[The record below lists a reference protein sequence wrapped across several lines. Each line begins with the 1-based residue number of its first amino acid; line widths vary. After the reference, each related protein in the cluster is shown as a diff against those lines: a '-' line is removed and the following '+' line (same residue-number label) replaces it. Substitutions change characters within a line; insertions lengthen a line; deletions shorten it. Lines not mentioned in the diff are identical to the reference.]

1 MATVLQMG
9 QHSHDAVRS
18 RALAY
23 QVSAASTNE
32 SQNAPLQAM
41 TLLSDGRVFTI
52 GGSWNGG
59 IFIKNGEI
67 WSEAEGW
74 KLLPGCPVGP
84 SPEPLPFLAHR

>member
-1 MATVLQMG
+1 
-9 QHSHDAVRS
+9 
-18 RALAY
+18 
-23 QVSAASTNE
+23 
-32 SQNAPLQAM
+32 M